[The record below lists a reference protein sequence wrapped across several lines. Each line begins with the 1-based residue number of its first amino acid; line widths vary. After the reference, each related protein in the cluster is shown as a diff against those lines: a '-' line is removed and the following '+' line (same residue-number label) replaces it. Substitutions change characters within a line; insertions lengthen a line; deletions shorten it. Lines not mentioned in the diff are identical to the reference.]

1 MKYESLEPVRA
12 LLDYSIMR
20 VGMFLTVKLNVLG
33 EETCHPCNNH
43 WTLGIV
49 LVTRAASLTVYDQTN
64 EASTEVNEFYIE
76 VFHPSSTLQ
85 ESCYYL
91 TVDRRKVGARS
102 RVLCWQSSHCLR
114 VKPCRS
120 QTQFCL
126 AANYSIIAFTARTHL
141 QMERKEMCSVLISLP
156 NGSLFLKR

>member
-12 LLDYSIMR
+12 CLEYGRMR
-20 VGMFLTVKLNVLG
+20 AGMFPIVVNLNVLW
-33 EETCHPCNNH
+33 EK
-43 WTLGIV
+43 
-49 LVTRAASLTVYDQTN
+49 LVISQFIHAITTEHQTN
-64 EASTEVNEFYIE
+64 EALTEVNEFCIE

-91 TVDRRKVGARS
+91 IVDRKKVRVRS
-102 RVLCWQSSHCLR
+102 RVIYWQSSHWLR

-156 NGSLFLKR
+156 NDSLFLKR